1 MANSVKG
8 ILRAIR
14 DGAIDLVWPRTAGS
28 KEKPPEFEE
37 ELPEISQELLD
48 RIESALTQQAPLS
61 QNRMVA
67 VDRKLLSLFGLT
79 SLLAT
84 LTTAFLAG
92 AASIIPGNVERTEK
106 ILIWIG
112 MLFLL
117 YIMVQLTRAVLAT
130 IKGLERSN
138 YASQTR
144 DTMLQ
149 FGQESESEY
158 RRRQIRDV
166 MYVSEQHEWATNR
179 KVEHIQVA
187 YRAIRNTIPPFAVIV
202 IVAVVFALMRV
213 N

>member
-1 MANSVKG
+1 MAYSLKRFL
-8 ILRAIR
+8 IRLR
-14 DGAIDLVWPRTAGS
+14 DGAIDFAWPRTTGS
-28 KEKPPEFEE
+28 KENPPQFEE
-37 ELPEISQELLD
+37 KLPDISQELLD
-48 RIESALTQQAPLS
+48 RIENTLIQQAPLS

-67 VDRKLLSLFGLT
+67 VDKKLLSLFGLT

-106 ILIWIG
+106 ILIWVG
-112 MLFLL
+112 MSFLL

-130 IKGLERSN
+130 IKGLERSD
-138 YASQTR
+138 YASQTK

-149 FGQESESEY
+149 FGKETESEY

-166 MYVSEQHEWATNR
+166 TYVSEQHEWATNR

-187 YRAIRNTIPPFAVIV
+187 YRAIRNTIPPFAAVV
-202 IVAVVFALMRV
+202 IVAVAFALMRV

>member
-1 MANSVKG
+1 MACSSHG
-8 ILRAIR
+8 LLRSLR
-14 DGAIDLVWPRTAGS
+14 DGAIDFVWPRTAGS

-37 ELPEISQELLD
+37 TSPEISQELLD
-48 RIESALTQQAPLS
+48 RIENTLNQQAPLA

-84 LTTAFLAG
+84 LTTALVAG

-106 ILIWIG
+106 ILVWVG
-112 MLFLL
+112 MSFLL
-117 YIMVQLTRAVLAT
+117 YIVIQLVRAVLAT
-130 IKGLERSN
+130 IKGLERTD
-138 YASQTR
+138 YASQTKE
-144 DTMLQ
+144 TMLQ
-149 FGQESESEY
+149 FGKETESEY

-166 MYVSEQHEWATNR
+166 TYVSEQHEWATNR

-187 YRAIRNTIPPFAVIV
+187 YRAIRNTVPPFAGVVI
-202 IVAVVFALMRV
+202 ISVAFAFIRI

>member
-1 MANSVKG
+1 MKDF
-8 ILRAIR
+8 LRMLWDYAV
-14 DGAIDLVWPRTAGS
+14 DLVWPRATGS

-37 ELPEISQELLD
+37 ELPYVSQELLD
-48 RIESALTQQAPLS
+48 RIENTLIQQAPLS

-79 SLLAT
+79 SLLAA

-92 AASIIPGNVERTEK
+92 AASIIPGNVEQTEK
-106 ILIWIG
+106 ILVWVG
-112 MLFLL
+112 MSFLL

-130 IKGLERSN
+130 IKGLERSD
-138 YASQTR
+138 YASQTKE
-144 DTMLQ
+144 TMMQ
-149 FGQESESEY
+149 FGQESEPEY

-166 MYVSEQHEWATNR
+166 TYVSEQHEWATNR

-187 YRAIRNTIPPFAVIV
+187 YRAIRNTVPPFAGIV
-202 IVAVVFALMRV
+202 IIAVVFVFMRI

>member
-1 MANSVKG
+1 MAYSLKG
-8 ILRAIR
+8 FLIRLR
-14 DGAIDLVWPRTAGS
+14 DGAIDFVWPRKTGS
-28 KEKPPEFEE
+28 KENPPQFEE
-37 ELPEISQELLD
+37 KLPDISQELLD
-48 RIESALTQQAPLS
+48 RIENTLIQQAPLS

-67 VDRKLLSLFGLT
+67 VDKKLLSLFGLT

-106 ILIWIG
+106 ILIWVG
-112 MLFLL
+112 MSFLL

-130 IKGLERSN
+130 IKGLERSD
-138 YASQTR
+138 YASQTK

-149 FGQESESEY
+149 FGKETESEY

-166 MYVSEQHEWATNR
+166 TYVSEQHEWATNR

-187 YRAIRNTIPPFAVIV
+187 YRAIRNTIPPFAAVV
-202 IVAVVFALMRV
+202 IVAVAFALMRV